1 MPTAGE
7 AEAPR
12 PGAGECPPGRPPL
25 LAQPVFDVGS
35 ETFCWEDVVWAA
47 RLWGDWN
54 TLVAGTVAGLACQQ
68 HAEASGED
76 PPEDAIETA
85 ADEFR
90 YARDLVSADEMNAWL
105 SGWDLT
111 VEDWMDFV
119 ERSALRAEWSEDLP
133 SLVARYPASEEE
145 VDEVL
150 LVEAICSGTL
160 AAAAR
165 KLAGR
170 AAIWASSGETAT
182 LGTAN
187 VEAGRRPLGGGSR
200 KRRERGLL
208 GLSPAASHRRIEAIA
223 QLEAHYQRFR
233 TETVTPQAVE
243 RQIALRRLDWIRVDC
258 QRAAFA
264 TAEVAHEALLCVRDD
279 GRELAAV
286 AADAGVDCDTS
297 PLYVDEAPAVLQ
309 DRLRSARAGDL
320 FGPVPRHETFELYW
334 IVDKVWP
341 SPDDPEVRRRAEHD
355 LLASALDREVNKR
368 VRWRRRL

>member
-1 MPTAGE
+1 
-7 AEAPR
+7 
-12 PGAGECPPGRPPL
+12 
-25 LAQPVFDVGS
+25 VGS

-54 TLVAGTVAGLACQQ
+54 TLVAETVAGLACQQ
-68 HAEASGED
+68 HAEASGGG
-76 PPEDAIETA
+76 PPEDAIEAA

-90 YARDLVSADEMNAWL
+90 YAQDLVSADEMNAWL
-105 SGWDLT
+105 SEWGLT
-111 VEDWMDFV
+111 IEDWMDFV
-119 ERSALRAEWSEDLP
+119 ERSVLRAEWSEDLE
-133 SLVARYPASEEE
+133 SLAARYPASEEE
-145 VDEVL
+145 IDEVL

-160 AAAAR
+160 VAAAR

-170 AAIWASSGETAT
+170 AAIRAISGETAA
-182 LGTAN
+182 LGTAD
-187 VEAGRRPLGGGSR
+187 VGKGPRRRAGRSR
-200 KRRERGLL
+200 NRRERGSL
-208 GLSPAASHRRIEAIA
+208 GLSPDLSHRRIEAIA
-223 QLEAHYQRFR
+223 QLEAHFQRFR

-264 TAEVAHEALLCVRDD
+264 TSEVAHEALLCVRDD

-286 AADAGVDCDTS
+286 ADDAGVDCDTS
-297 PLYVDEAPAVLQ
+297 PLYLDEAPADLQ

-320 FGPVPRHETFELYW
+320 LGPVPRDETFELYW

-341 SPDDPEVRRRAEHD
+341 SSDDPEVRRRAEHD
-355 LLASALDREVNKR
+355 LLASVLGREVSQR